1 MIGGVDVFGGSERTT
16 VEIGL
21 GGATGAKDVVSAR
34 IAQASRVLM
43 FMLSVRYIGDA
54 HRSDAVLGC
63 ECSCLLLLQSNRRGF
78 VQRDCKAAR
87 KIDNGLVNDVFGCFV
102 APRRECKSQ
111 CSH

>member
-54 HRSDAVLGC
+54 HRSDA
-63 ECSCLLLLQSNRRGF
+63 ECSCLLLLQGKTTWFRAA
-78 VQRDCKAAR
+78 DCKAAR
-87 KIDNGLVNDVFGCFV
+87 KIDMGWPMKGLVVLWRP
-102 APRRECKSQ
+102 AESAKQ
-111 CSH
+111 CSHTDC

>member
-43 FMLSVRYIGDA
+43 FMLSVLNIGDA
-54 HRSDAVLGC
+54 HPSDAVLGVSALAC
-63 ECSCLLLLQSNRRGF
+63 CCCKANRRGSCS
-78 VQRDCKAAR
+78 RAAR
-87 KIDNGLVNDVFGCFV
+87 LQEN
-102 APRRECKSQ
+102 R
-111 CSH
+111 